1 VAVPEDMV
9 MTVNLALSLGAKVK
23 SHDMQQRIASISDK
37 EIPELLLDY
46 LKENK
51 VVEMKALGNWSLQPA
66 AWMKTIK
73 ENEMNKL
80 ANIYFPQSLIEED
93 MVEDVNK

>member
-1 VAVPEDMV
+1 
-9 MTVNLALSLGAKVK
+9 
-23 SHDMQQRIASISDK
+23 
-37 EIPELLLDY
+37 
-46 LKENK
+46 
-51 VVEMKALGNWSLQPA
+51 
-66 AWMKTIK
+66 MKTIK